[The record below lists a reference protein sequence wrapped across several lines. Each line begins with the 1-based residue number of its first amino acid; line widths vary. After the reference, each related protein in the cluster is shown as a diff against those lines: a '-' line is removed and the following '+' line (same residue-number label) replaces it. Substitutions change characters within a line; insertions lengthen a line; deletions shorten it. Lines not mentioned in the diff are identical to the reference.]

1 VEDSGS
7 MIGLGGIAGLLFI
20 LIFIIVVVVL
30 VVKLVGNQD
39 FMWMGVVGFGNSLL
53 LQKRI

>member
-1 VEDSGS
+1 MEDSGS